1 MHGGE
6 NLNYGVV
13 VDDRVFTVGLRSAAC
28 SMQLH
33 GQCMFFISVDP
44 EEGM

>member
-13 VDDRVFTVGLRSAAC
+13 VDRVFTVGLLSAAC
-28 SMQLH
+28 SMQLL
-33 GQCMFFISVDP
+33 GQCIFVISVDP
-44 EEGM
+44 EKGM